1 MPITPAFTASQSGL
15 TPNIVTLTDDST
27 GSDVNIT
34 QRRVYFQTSQG
45 TYVVA
50 TGTSTSYMPWS
61 YADSSQAFNILTVD
75 LALAVTV
82 QWLDSSDTVLYSLT
96 QLYCF
101 PQYNKNFFYYLIQQ
115 QALTP
120 SIYQD
125 TPYMNNL
132 ANYWVQ
138 IIGAINAVEIGADI
152 SASQNNLNKAT
163 FMMQNQADF
172 F

>member
-1 MPITPAFTASQSGL
+1 MALTPAFTASQSGL
-15 TPNIVTLTDDST
+15 TPNIVTLADTST
-27 GSDVNIT
+27 GSDSNIT
-34 QRRVYFQTSQG
+34 QRRVYFQNSQG
-45 TYVVA
+45 SYVVSS
-50 TGTSTSYMPWS
+50 GTTTSYMTWS
-61 YADSSQAFNILTVD
+61 YADSSQTFDILTED
-75 LALAVTV
+75 LALAITV
-82 QWLDSSDTVLYSLT
+82 QWLDVSNTVLYSLT

-101 PQYNKNFFYYLIQQ
+101 PQYNKNFFYYLLQQ

-125 TPYMNNL
+125 TNYANNL

-138 IIGAINAVEIGADI
+138 IIGAIQAVEIGADI

-163 FMMQNQADF
+163 FMMDNQNDF